1 MVADCSLF
9 GVNRATSFAF
19 VPLSRREWAKTIA
32 PEQLGM
38 ITVPGSSLLTWKI
51 MITQQQLAGCQRF
64 AIAKRGGF
72 AYRAVD
78 CIPGGSHHGQSKSK
92 REQVQLI
99 RKRAKMK
106 RDCLYLTCQFE
117 MTVWAGRQE
126 PTQRLWYLDRTQV
139 GTKTAVFT
147 AYSV

>member
-1 MVADCSLF
+1 MVADCSLS

-72 AYRAVD
+72 TYRAVN
-78 CIPGGSHHGQSKSK
+78 CIPSGTHRGQSKRIRK
-92 REQVQLI
+92 PVQLI

-106 RDCLYLTCQFE
+106 GE
-117 MTVWAGRQE
+117 
-126 PTQRLWYLDRTQV
+126 
-139 GTKTAVFT
+139 T
-147 AYSV
+147 AYI